1 MYRPQLRV
9 PRNFLTAGGVE
20 MPMKMETL
28 EPVSEVGTPSTV
40 VPLAAT
46 PSFQFLT
53 SAFDYMADYDR
64 LRKFTLVTAVF
75 HFVQACIL
83 LGLWVDIKAT
93 KTSSLTSRV
102 DRVAVCWDRNMHITN
117 HIDDH
122 DLSGYDRIDAIAWLI
137 IIFFFLSAILQV
149 YAVYYT
155 EHMSNMD
162 NNKPQWVRY
171 FEYSISASCMMI
183 AIAISFGLLDVYL
196 HLCIFMLTFVCM
208 VMGLVADV
216 IRDIAAVSSEYNER
230 LADLMMKVHYI
241 SWIPMIV
248 PWIILLAVAIDLQQ
262 GSFRELCQ
270 IGSLVSTND
279 DIDDREMPW
288 FVWVVLGLEFALFS
302 VFGYVQRW
310 QFYQEYEMKS
320 GWVVGKQDG
329 YNKQKTGLRT
339 ELYFVCLSLSA
350 KSILGWVIYSQV
362 IVRSPELAEVLQA

>member
-46 PSFQFLT
+46 DSFQFLT
-53 SAFDYMADYDR
+53 SAFDYMAEYNN
-64 LRKFTLVTAVF
+64 LKAFTLVTAVF
-75 HFVQACIL
+75 HFVQAIFL
-83 LGLWVDIKAT
+83 LVFWANIKAD

-155 EHMSNMD
+155 EHMSNMQ

-196 HLCIFMLTFVCM
+196 HVCIFMLTFVCM

-216 IRDIAAVSSEYNER
+216 IRDIAVGEYNER

-248 PWIILLAVAIDLQQ
+248 PWIILLIVAIDLAR

-270 IGSLVSTND
+270 IVPLVSTND
-279 DIDDREMPW
+279 DIDDRSVPW
-288 FVWVVLGLEFALFS
+288 FVWLVLGLEFALFS
-302 VFGYVQRW
+302 IFGYVQRW
-310 QFYQEYEMKS
+310 QFYQEYNM
-320 GWVVGKQDG
+320 GWFWVTGKKESYSKKD
-329 YNKQKTGLRT
+329 TGLRT

-362 IVRSPELAEVLQA
+362 LVRSPELAEVLQA